1 MTTAT
6 HHGEFALRRMQVFG
20 SPALLAQG
28 VPVPLSRR
36 SRAMLTYLELAPNRQ
51 ARRERL
57 CGLLWPDRAE
67 SQARASL
74 RQCLAETRA
83 AAVEGIGAD
92 REWIRLEPGSLPSDY
107 DALDAAIGA
116 GDAGRLRDALAALTN
131 EPLVD
136 GLNVGDVF
144 DEWVAAA
151 RAATDRRLGEAVAT
165 AMTGAIAARDWT
177 GALGLADQ
185 WLARDPLD
193 ERVAALAIRAE
204 RLRAAP
210 AAAQRRARV
219 LAQALARE
227 DLGPPGPAIAAALDG
242 PLDEPP
248 DVPRFDSPAVSL
260 ARGTGL
266 SLPPKPS
273 IAVLPFLELSGN
285 DACHAFADGMVEELS
300 VALSRFS
307 SLFVIAGQSS
317 LSYRG
322 TGKSPQAIAT
332 ELGVRYLLEGS
343 VRQAAGRVRIAVKLV
358 DAAQSQ
364 QIWAD
369 RFDGEQSDVFELQDR
384 VAAAVASLID
394 STITDAEMQRAATR
408 QVPAPDAYELNLRA
422 NARLNVYTRQSIEE
436 ALELAEAAVR
446 LDADYAWAVAIAGF
460 CHAALLMNGWAAS
473 PAETRAR
480 AEAHI
485 ERAIR
490 IGGDDLMALPVTA
503 GAILNMGGDLAQAR
517 RLLDRAL
524 ELNPEKAFTLF
535 WSAWLELLSD
545 EYELALG
552 RFEKALRLNPRSAY
566 RPFQLIGMGSCL
578 FMLGRF
584 EEALMVVRETVNLVP
599 AYAPAHLVLACSL
612 AKLGQL
618 DEARLAR
625 RRAQACS
632 GSRETVALG
641 SKSQRK
647 RLHQALALLD
657 TPDEGRIDAGPEKP
671 NVMPMNV

>member
-6 HHGEFALRRMQVFG
+6 HHGDRPIRRIQVFG
-20 SPALLAQG
+20 TPALLAHD

-36 SRAMLTYLELAPNRQ
+36 GRAMLSYLELAPNRR

-57 CGLLWPDRAE
+57 CDLLWPDRGE

-83 AAVEGIGAD
+83 AAADIIDAD
-92 REWIRLEPGSLPSDY
+92 REWIRLEPGTLPSDY
-107 DALDAAIGA
+107 AALDAAIGA
-116 GDAGRLRDALAALTN
+116 GDAARLRDVLTALTN
-131 EPLVD
+131 EPLVH
-136 GLNVGDVF
+136 GLNVSNVF
-144 DEWVAAA
+144 DEWVATA
-151 RAATDRRLGEAVAT
+151 RAATERRLGEAVAS
-165 AMTGAIAARDWT
+165 AMAGAVAARDWA
-177 GALGLADQ
+177 GALGLADA

-227 DLGPPGPAIAAALDG
+227 DLGAPGPAVVAALDG

-248 DVPRFDSPAVSL
+248 DLPRFDSPAVAL

-273 IAVLPFLELSGN
+273 IAVLPFLELSGD
-285 DACHAFADGMVEELS
+285 DASQAFADGMVEELS

-322 TGKSPQAIAT
+322 TGKPAQAIAT

-343 VRQAAGRVRIAVKLV
+343 VRQAGGRVRISVKLV
-358 DAAQSQ
+358 DAAQGQ

-369 RFDGEQSDVFELQDR
+369 RFDGEPGDIFALQDR
-384 VAAAVASLID
+384 VAGEVASRID
-394 STITDAEMQRAATR
+394 STITDAEMQRAAAR

-422 NARLNVYTRQSIEE
+422 NARLNIYTRQSIEE
-436 ALELAEAAVR
+436 ALALAEAAVQ
-446 LDADYAWAVAIAGF
+446 LDPEYAWAVAIAGF
-460 CHAALLMNGWAAS
+460 CHAALLMNGWAAD
-473 PAETRAR
+473 PVETRAK
-480 AEAHI
+480 AEAHV
-485 ERAIR
+485 EHAIR
-490 IGGDDLMALPVTA
+490 IGADDLMALPVTA
-503 GAILNMGGDLAQAR
+503 GAILNMGGDQARAR

-545 EYELALG
+545 RCELALG
-552 RFEKALRLNPRSAY
+552 QFEKALRLNPRSAY
-566 RPFQLIGMGSCL
+566 RPFQLTGMGSCL
-578 FMLGRF
+578 FALGRF
-584 EEALMVVRETVNLVP
+584 EEAAIVLQEAVNLVP
-599 AYAPAHLVLACSL
+599 AYAPAHMVLAGAL
-612 AKLGQL
+612 ARLGRL

-625 RRAQACS
+625 RRAEACS
-632 GSRETVALG
+632 GSRDMAAFG
-641 SKSQRK
+641 ARSQR
-647 RLHQALALLD
+647 RLLHQALALLD
-657 TPDEGRIDAGPEKP
+657 TPDEGDAAAGI
-671 NVMPMNV
+671 VTPMKA